1 MTKSSPSSSGAL
13 FDFPRARAALLRWFD
28 ANGRVFPWREEPSPY
43 RVWISE
49 IMLQQTTTQTVVDY
63 FERFVRRFPDAAA
76 LARASE
82 EETLK
87 YWEGLGYY
95 RRAKM
100 LRAAAI
106 EIVAK
111 HNGAFPSDYASALAL
126 PGIGRYAAGAI
137 LSFGFDKRFPILEA
151 NTTRLHARLLGL
163 RAETSLA
170 ESQRVLWQFAE
181 DWLPRETLRR
191 EPNVYRKLNG
201 ALTDLGRLVCSPG
214 EPNCRACPLAKWCEA
229 ERLGLQAVTPVM
241 KKKAEPIRR
250 TDVALWIARADLPG
264 ATRVAETSGDAKA
277 KSGRQTD
284 VLLVRRPQGA
294 LWAGLWDFPRFPVA
308 EPFANAHELSGDAV
322 LADYLQYFL
331 ETEAGAPGRD
341 YRAGE
346 VLTTVRHAVTKYR
359 VALRVARLAGASP
372 AVKRTPSLFDALES
386 EPAAPFFARSAAQG
400 PEVARPREVPRQGDK
415 LRWVPLESLESL
427 PLSSPGRR
435 VARFIV
441 GAVDK

>member
-1 MTKSSPSSSGAL
+1 MERPPTK
-13 FDFPRARAALLRWFD
+13 
-28 ANGRVFPWREEPSPY
+28 
-43 RVWISE
+43 
-49 IMLQQTTTQTVVDY
+49 
-63 FERFVRRFPDAAA
+63 
-76 LARASE
+76 ASE
-82 EETLK
+82 EEPRLLH
-87 YWEGLGYY
+87 WR
-95 RRAKM
+95 RRA
-100 LRAAAI
+100 RT
-106 EIVAK
+106 
-111 HNGAFPSDYASALAL
+111 D
-126 PGIGRYAAGAI
+126 R
-137 LSFGFDKRFPILEA
+137 
-151 NTTRLHARLLGL
+151 
-163 RAETSLA
+163 
-170 ESQRVLWQFAE
+170 
-181 DWLPRETLRR
+181 TLRR

-277 KSGRQTD
+277 KSGRHTD

-308 EPFANAHELSGDAV
+308 EPFANAHELSRDAV

-359 VALRVARLAGASP
+359 VALRVARLAGTSP